1 MDYVFTPATVALL
14 NTGQFRQ
21 PATKTGQLL
30 PAARDA
36 VTGQFVEIGKI
47 FYPSTAPPREARGVL
62 GLLARSAGG
71 GPIEPLVAPVHLT
84 LAPLQL
90 VQTHVGF
97 QKIYR
102 MLNSLKINLAVMQ
115 ATIPVI
121 GMGSVSETV
130 LSAVNLD
137 QILKLRDEAKHQRLK
152 IKEGFIDL
160 RHSLKEK
167 GVEVIQQIYK
177 VAHDSNFEMHRQKLV
192 NGYEAFSK
200 GIKRCQ
206 SALTI
211 PEIKHR
217 NVEINSGRDLLFEAL
232 KIYENPSLLEGLCSA
247 GQLRQMECVW
257 AIELAIC
264 ITFQLQRALD
274 IASDR
279 LLVFRTKVRQNC
291 LDVLKI
297 CESEAELDFLF
308 PELLRILGHDLFVLE
323 FWQNEIDWM
332 QTLSPKEQHQLA
344 SLDKLSSE
352 NLKSTLQTTFAVL
365 PQEPSLYE
373 NLKQKSHFLS
383 LRDQLLF
390 AIEPD
395 FRQEYEFYISQQAI
409 ASGYLALAPTSWQ
422 EISDL
427 TVANLY
433 YYFKF
438 REDLTTIYPTEQELQ
453 MPSLNF
459 IKLLNNGL
467 KCCELPNSDRST
479 NNATTRIK

>member
-1 MDYVFTPATVALL
+1 
-14 NTGQFRQ
+14 
-21 PATKTGQLL
+21 
-30 PAARDA
+30 
-36 VTGQFVEIGKI
+36 
-47 FYPSTAPPREARGVL
+47 
-62 GLLARSAGG
+62 
-71 GPIEPLVAPVHLT
+71 
-84 LAPLQL
+84 
-90 VQTHVGF
+90 
-97 QKIYR
+97 
-102 MLNSLKINLAVMQ
+102 VMQ
-115 ATIPVI
+115 ATIPVMGI
-121 GMGSVSETV
+121 GSVSETV
-130 LSAVNLD
+130 LSAINLD

-177 VAHDSNFEMHRQKLV
+177 VAHDSSFEMHRQKLV

-264 ITFQLQRALD
+264 ITFQLQRAGD

-291 LDVLKI
+291 LDVLKM

-332 QTLSPKEQHQLA
+332 QALSPKEQHQLA
-344 SLDKLSSE
+344 SLDKLNSE
-352 NLKSTLQTTFAVL
+352 NVKSTLQTTFAVL

-433 YYFKF
+433 YYFKC
-438 REDLTTIYPTEQELQ
+438 REDLTTNYPIEQELQ

-459 IKLLNNGL
+459 MKFLNNGL
-467 KCCELPNSDRST
+467 KCCELPGKLAIDRNTINS
-479 NNATTRIK
+479 